1 MGFLYSIILIK
12 QRPDWAGQKLT
23 TPQRFPDYRW
33 AAAGHFIGF
42 IFTITIL
49 PSRYTRHTLQHYRLT
64 NSLSNK
70 NTVWDV
76 KFRFHLWDYQK
87 GSLCWWFIRIKVQA
101 GQTFT
106 WYGTWDLRATQRL
119 IIDFI
124 SSSQQS
130 VGVGVVCPCP
140 CPLVVRCCN
149 YSQLKLHNAQSWYAA
164 AGCSRL
170 AGLIS
175 LPRADI

>member
-12 QRPDWAGQKLT
+12 QRPDRAGQKLT

-42 IFTITIL
+42 IFTIL
-49 PSRYTRHTLQHYRLT
+49 PSRYTLQHYRLT

-87 GSLCWWFIRIKVQA
+87 GSLCWWFIRIKVQSRVKHLRDT
-101 GQTFT
+101 GLQTHAETDYWFHIKQPT
-106 WYGTWDLRATQRL
+106 DS
-119 IIDFI
+119 FKVC
-124 SSSQQS
+124 QS
-130 VGVGVVCPCP
+130 VGVVC
-140 CPLVVRCCN
+140 L
-149 YSQLKLHNAQSWYAA
+149 AA
-164 AGCSRL
+164 AGCCL
-170 AGLIS
+170 VCQ
-175 LPRADI
+175 